1 MEGGGDGSGQK
12 TSAKEIEHRRMV
24 KALAQGLVKDR
35 TLCSAYG
42 YCKSTHSEFLRSS
55 LERTMKKDPALVD
68 VTKGEME

>member
-35 TLCSAYG
+35 TLRSAYG
-42 YCKSTHSEFLRSS
+42 YCKSMRSS
-55 LERTMKKDPALVD
+55 LECIMRKDAVLVD
-68 VTKGEME
+68 VMKEKK